1 MAAPGWYPDPS
12 GARGQRYWDGEAW
25 HDAVPVHPGTPKSK
39 GAPGKV
45 ILAVVAGLLFVV
57 VIMSV
62 AGGGDE
68 DKRSATSAT
77 DTSVVERSPAQS
89 QITFNPAGV
98 GVATARFTLKDV
110 GRTSSIR
117 YQAQSDTV
125 EILAYIDRKYPQAGR
140 VVIEGTFTTTDKYGN
155 SSPNTVL
162 DLTYERA
169 TLDKINFGGV
179 DPEKIWELRD
189 AGFVLPDLANG

>member
-1 MAAPGWYPDPS
+1 MGETPAKPGIRKDVKIGIGIVVAVVVFVLVGQCSS
-12 GARGQRYWDGEAW
+12 GDRSSDDARESSSSSQTSP
-25 HDAVPVHPGTPKSK
+25 AVPTTP
-39 GAPGKV
+39 AH
-45 ILAVVAGLLFVV
+45 A
-57 VIMSV
+57 
-62 AGGGDE
+62 
-68 DKRSATSAT
+68 
-77 DTSVVERSPAQS
+77 

-98 GVATARFTLKDV
+98 GVATARFTLEDV
-110 GRTSSIR
+110 GRTSSVR
-117 YQAQSDTV
+117 WQAQNDTV

-140 VVIEGTFTTTDKYGN
+140 AIIEGTFTTTDKYGN

-169 TLDKINFGGV
+169 TLDKINFVGV